1 MRQGWIMIYR
11 SKCITLEDR
20 RYAER
25 LRLRRL
31 ALKLTL
37 NQVGK
42 AVKLAPSTLWAYE
55 QACSRPSLA
64 KREALEAYYSGLEAE
79 RRAAAGESAADES
92 AAGHA
97 ELNLRTREVIGSI
110 IDQLTA
116 LLAEANEAYF
126 DPADAGREI
135 KGA

>member
-1 MRQGWIMIYR
+1 MIYR

-42 AVKLAPSTLWAYE
+42 AVKLAPSTLWTYE

-79 RRAAAGESAADES
+79 RSAADES
-92 AAGHA
+92 AADESTAGRA

-116 LLAEANEAYF
+116 LLAEADEAYF